1 MSEATT
7 GTGQQDSTRVPVGKL
22 LALTPVALL
31 VGVVC
36 ALLLWGISAVASTL
50 EHFLWHTVT
59 SWLGITQSTWW
70 WILLVLTVT
79 GLLVGAVI
87 RFAPGHAGGDP
98 ATQELVS
105 KPISV
110 GATPGLAIAAILALA
125 GGVSLGPESPIMII
139 NAAIVVAVGARLIP
153 KIDQDQWMGLSTA
166 ATFGALFGTP
176 VAAALMLSEAN
187 PGDQRI
193 PLWNRL
199 YLPLVA
205 AATGSPWRR
214 WRPSPP
220 QPSTR
225 TGPRRR

>member
-59 SWLGITQSTWW
+59 SWLGITDSTWW
-70 WILLVLTVT
+70 WILLVLTIAGV
-79 GLLVGAVI
+79 LVGLVI
-87 RFAPGHAGGDP
+87 RFAPGHAGDDP

-105 KPISV
+105 TPIAV

-125 GGVSLGPESPIMII
+125 GGVSLGPVSYTHLTLP
-139 NAAIVVAVGARLIP
+139 
-153 KIDQDQWMGLSTA
+153 T
-166 ATFGALFGTP
+166 
-176 VAAALMLSEAN
+176 
-187 PGDQRI
+187 
-193 PLWNRL
+193 NRE
-199 YLPLVA
+199 V
-205 AATGSPWRR
+205 
-214 WRPSPP
+214 
-220 QPSTR
+220 
-225 TGPRRR
+225 